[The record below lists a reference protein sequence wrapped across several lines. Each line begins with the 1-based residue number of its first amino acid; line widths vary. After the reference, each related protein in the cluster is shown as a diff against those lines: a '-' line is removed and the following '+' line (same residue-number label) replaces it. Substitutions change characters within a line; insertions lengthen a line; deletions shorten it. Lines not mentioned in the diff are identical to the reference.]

1 MQIKKIISRD
11 RLRPESIF
19 LNTFLSNLDSNNLK
33 YCVERNYENYPK
45 KVTGDI
51 DLIVLKNDLKKIID
65 LVIVS
70 GEKLGWSPFLI
81 YPSEN
86 VSYVGFYKYDLT
98 SRFVLVFEFFSGGVF
113 RGLEFLS
120 SKEILSKRIK
130 YKEIWKPH
138 PSHELIL
145 TLFHHLLYSGK
156 VYQKYTARISE
167 LYNESKNDL
176 YFEIRKIF
184 SKNLTNEILSLI
196 KDEDWLGLEKIS
208 NKIRKSFYFSAFI
221 NNSLN
226 SLLNV
231 IKLVLALKNK
241 PKGIFISFVGNES
254 LFLDLIDEFISL
266 AIKWHIFIP
275 PKRALVNL
283 KSTSFLKDVNGII
296 KSGGVAISINKSS
309 LLNNKNLQHISK
321 FIEIEVKE
329 ETTFYFRK
337 TNKNKVFN
345 NFKASP
351 HNLWLE
357 ILNFL

>member
-1 MQIKKIISRD
+1 M
-11 RLRPESIF
+11 
-19 LNTFLSNLDSNNLK
+19 
-33 YCVERNYENYPK
+33 
-45 KVTGDI
+45 
-51 DLIVLKNDLKKIID
+51 
-65 LVIVS
+65 
-70 GEKLGWSPFLI
+70 
-81 YPSEN
+81 
-86 VSYVGFYKYDLT
+86 
-98 SRFVLVFEFFSGGVF
+98 
-113 RGLEFLS
+113 
-120 SKEILSKRIK
+120 
-130 YKEIWKPH
+130 WKPH
-138 PSHELIL
+138 PAHELIL

-156 VYQKYTARISE
+156 VYQKYTARISA
-167 LYNESKNDL
+167 LYSESKNDL
-176 YFEIRKIF
+176 YFEIRKIY

-221 NNSLN
+221 NNPLN
-226 SLLNV
+226 SLSNV

-309 LLNNKNLQHISK
+309 LLTKKNLQHISK